1 MLAAVDAAAAAFP
14 AWSRTSILTK
24 QQVMFKYQQL
34 IRENMGK
41 LAANIV
47 EEQGKT
53 TVDAEGDVL
62 RGLREYFTTRFQFAS
77 VN

>member
-62 RGLREYFTTRFQFAS
+62 RGLREYFTLDFSLLA
-77 VN
+77 